1 MAGLG
6 DGVKTPP
13 RGSGAAFARRFFDKN
28 RKMPI
33 HENEWTTGGGALTST
48 PSSMMV
54 TAGSNG
60 IESAKTNNIIFFSL
74 IYLSK
79 TKKILS
85 QTTGWRACTPKNAR
99 DDGRGITQTK

>member
-13 RGSGAAFARRFFDKN
+13 SGSGAAFARRFFDKN

-60 IESAKTNNIIFFSL
+60 IASAKTNNIIFFSL

-79 TKKILS
+79 TKKI
-85 QTTGWRACTPKNAR
+85 
-99 DDGRGITQTK
+99 